1 MKQFGFSQSFNR
13 LPEGAEYAS
22 EDNYQQYVFAQPG
35 DLAFIEK
42 MRCWTTVIVVNNSV
56 EAEDWMA
63 EIAQKTRMG
72 YVLKRT

>member
-1 MKQFGFSQSFNR
+1 MKQFGFSQSFN
-13 LPEGAEYAS
+13 LIPADAEYAS

-56 EAEDWMA
+56 EAAAWTA
-63 EIAQKTRMG
+63 EITRKTRMG